1 MCRSLVF
8 TAPETVEL
16 HEDPDPDPGDDE
28 LLVRTVVSAVS
39 PGTELLVYQ
48 GDAPDELVVDDE
60 LDAIGRD
67 LSYPIRYGY
76 AAAGVVEQAGAAVAD
91 DWEGETVFA
100 FNPHE
105 SRFTADPESVLR
117 VPDGISPRE
126 AVLLPIVETAVN
138 FLMDGT
144 PRIGERA
151 AVFGQGLVGLVTTA
165 LLSEFPLTQLIAV
178 EPVEGRRRRARE
190 LGADKVC
197 VPGAITQLSDEAGD
211 GGADLTF
218 ELSGNP
224 EALDDAIQLTGFD
237 GRVFVGSWYGTKKA
251 GLDLGGRFHR
261 SRISI
266 ESSQV
271 STITPELRGRWDSQ
285 RRYQVAWDR
294 LRALPTETLLTDEVP
309 IERAE
314 EAYTRLLTQPGDSVG
329 AVFRY

>member
-1 MCRSLVF
+1 MRRSLVF
-8 TAPETVEL
+8 TAPKTVEL
-16 HEDPDPDPGDDE
+16 HEEPDPDPAADE
-28 LLVRTVVSAVS
+28 VLVRTVVSAVS

-48 GDAPDELVVDDE
+48 GNAPDELAVDDE

-76 AAAGVVEQAGAAVAD
+76 AAAGVVEQTGAAVD
-91 DWEGETVFA
+91 DSWEGESVFA

-105 SRFTADPESVLR
+105 SRFAADPESLLR

-144 PRIGERA
+144 PRVGERA

-165 LLSEFPLTQLIAV
+165 LLSEFPLAQLLAV
-178 EPVEGRRRRARE
+178 EPVGGRRRRARD
-190 LGADKVC
+190 LGADHVC
-197 VPGAITQLSDEAGD
+197 APDATPQLFEEAGD

-224 EALDDAIQLTGFD
+224 DALDDAIRLTGFD
-237 GRVFVGSWYGTKKA
+237 GRVFVGSWYGTKRV

-271 STITPELRGRWDSQ
+271 STITPELRGRWDSD

-294 LRALPTETLLTDEVP
+294 LRSLPTETLLTDEVP
-309 IERAE
+309 IERAQ
-314 EAYTRLLTQPGDSVG
+314 EAYTRLSNRPGESVG

>member
-1 MCRSLVF
+1 MGRSLVF
-8 TAPETVEL
+8 TEPETVEL
-16 HEDPDPDPGDDE
+16 HEEPDPDPDDDE
-28 LLVRTVVSAVS
+28 LIVRTEASAVS

-48 GDAPDELVVDDE
+48 GNAPDEVVVDDE
-60 LDAIGRD
+60 LDAIGQD
-67 LSYPIRYGY
+67 LSYPISYGY
-76 AAAGVVEQAGAAVAD
+76 AAAGTVEQTGAAVDD
-91 DWEGETVFA
+91 DWLGESVFA

-105 SRFTADPESVLR
+105 SLFSADPESVLR
-117 VPDGISPRE
+117 VPDGISPEE

-144 PRIGERA
+144 PRVGERA

-165 LLSEFPLTQLIAV
+165 LLTEFPLDQLVAV
-178 EPVEGRRRRARE
+178 EPVEGRRRRARQ
-190 LGADKVC
+190 LGADHVSS
-197 VPGAITQLSDEAGD
+197 PGAVDELFDESGP
-211 GGADLTF
+211 GGADLTY

-224 EALDDAIQLTGFD
+224 DALDDAIRLTGFD
-237 GRVFVGSWYGTKKA
+237 GRVFVGSWYGTKEA

-294 LRALPTETLLTDEVP
+294 LRSLPTETLITDEVP
-309 IERAE
+309 VEQAHK
-314 EAYTRLLTQPGDSVG
+314 AYDRLSRNPGDCVG
-329 AVFRY
+329 TVFRY